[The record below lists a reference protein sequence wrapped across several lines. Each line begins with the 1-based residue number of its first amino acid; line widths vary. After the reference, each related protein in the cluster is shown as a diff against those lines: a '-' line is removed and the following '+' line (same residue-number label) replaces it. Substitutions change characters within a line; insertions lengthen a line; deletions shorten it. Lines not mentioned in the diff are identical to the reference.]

1 LLKLC
6 TKLPGDEDIILVQGD
21 DLTVTGP
28 TEETLSTGERV
39 IQYKFTVTEA
49 GRSKLQGTESFAIYW
64 EALLAIGASK
74 WSGSTLHSSFYTQYP
89 TGKETVQLQN
99 IKSVTPSLKVTKS
112 TVSQS
117 FNSVGDVIDYT
128 ITVENT
134 GNVTL
139 TDIVVTDPTATITG
153 GSPIA
158 SLAPGATATVTA
170 SHTVTQ
176 ADLDAGKVVN
186 TAKASAFYNET
197 EYSDEDSVTIPAVAN
212 PLLRVTKNAD
222 VDNYNEVGQVI
233 NYTITVKNTGNV
245 TLTDIVVTDPTATI
259 TGGSP
264 IASLAPGA
272 TATVT
277 ASYTVT
283 QADLDAGK
291 VVNTAKAS
299 AFYNETEYSD
309 EDSVTIPAV
318 ANPLLRVTKNADVD
332 NYNEVGQVINYTIT
346 VKNTG
351 NVTLTD
357 IVVTDPKATITGGSP
372 IVSLAPGATAT
383 VTASYTVTQA
393 DLDAGEVENT
403 ATASAKY
410 DEEDVSDEDSVT
422 IEAITGAS
430 LKVEKSSEGSFKEAG
445 DIITYQIK
453 VTNNGTVTL
462 TAIQV
467 RDDMLGLSQIIDSLA
482 PGESRTFTETYTVK
496 ESDLEGNLVNTA
508 SALAV
513 YNDEEIY
520 DEDSVMLIPPEPP
533 LVEPEYTIT
542 TQPQPAE
549 GGTTSGD
556 GTYKQGTIIT
566 VKAAANTGYI
576 FTGWYENGVKVS
588 DSANYQFTVV
598 QDRHL
603 VAHFQKET
611 VVQPEKPKTDPT
623 LPRTSGMAGALGL
636 GLLLLAGGLVSRRF
650 SR

>member
-1 LLKLC
+1 M
-6 TKLPGDEDIILVQGD
+6 
-21 DLTVTGP
+21 
-28 TEETLSTGERV
+28 
-39 IQYKFTVTEA
+39 YK
-49 GRSKLQGTESFAIYW
+49 RQ
-64 EALLAIGASK
+64 
-74 WSGSTLHSSFYTQYP
+74 
-89 TGKETVQLQN
+89 
-99 IKSVTPSLKVTKS
+99 
-112 TVSQS
+112 
-117 FNSVGDVIDYT
+117 
-128 ITVENT
+128 
-134 GNVTL
+134 
-139 TDIVVTDPTATITG
+139 
-153 GSPIA
+153 
-158 SLAPGATATVTA
+158 
-170 SHTVTQ
+170 
-176 ADLDAGKVVN
+176 
-186 TAKASAFYNET
+186 
-197 EYSDEDSVTIPAVAN
+197 
-212 PLLRVTKNAD
+212 
-222 VDNYNEVGQVI
+222 
-233 NYTITVKNTGNV
+233 
-245 TLTDIVVTDPTATI
+245 
-259 TGGSP
+259 
-264 IASLAPGA
+264 
-272 TATVT
+272 
-277 ASYTVT
+277 
-283 QADLDAGK
+283 
-291 VVNTAKAS
+291 
-299 AFYNETEYSD
+299 
-309 EDSVTIPAV
+309 
-318 ANPLLRVTKNADVD
+318 
-332 NYNEVGQVINYTIT
+332 
-346 VKNTG
+346 
-351 NVTLTD
+351 
-357 IVVTDPKATITGGSP
+357 
-372 IVSLAPGATAT
+372 
-383 VTASYTVTQA
+383 
-393 DLDAGEVENT
+393 
-403 ATASAKY
+403 AKY
-410 DEEDVSDEDSVT
+410 DDEDVSDEDSVT

-576 FTGWYENGVKVS
+576 FTGWYENDVKVS

-598 QDRHL
+598 RDRHL

-611 VVQPEKPKTDPT
+611 VVQPEKPKTDPA